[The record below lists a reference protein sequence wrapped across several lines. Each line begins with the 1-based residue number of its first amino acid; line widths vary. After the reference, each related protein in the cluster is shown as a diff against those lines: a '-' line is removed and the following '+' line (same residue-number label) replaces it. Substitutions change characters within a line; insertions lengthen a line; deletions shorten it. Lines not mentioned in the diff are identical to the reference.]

1 MSISDLKVST
11 LPYDGYPEFATS
23 QGELSPKPG
32 ADEENRVL
40 SLVQSQSVERKI
52 EKDLFS
58 NKRLSIDL
66 KININRRFYN
76 FLDNLTDNIRL
87 QSSSPVVVSLP
98 GDVTNNES
106 EGAVSYA

>member
-66 KININRRFYN
+66 KIKYQS
-76 FLDNLTDNIRL
+76 TVL
-87 QSSSPVVVSLP
+87 QFFR
-98 GDVTNNES
+98 
-106 EGAVSYA
+106 